1 MTTADRPE
9 QRGNKREGI
18 TVRACAIGL

>member
-18 TVRACAIGL
+18 IVRACAIGL

>member
-18 TVRACAIGL
+18 TVRACAIEL